1 MTTIFGKIIRK
12 EVPAQI
18 VYEDDKALAFK
29 DLHPAAPFHVLVIPK
44 QEIANLGAMR
54 EEDAPLVGHLLW
66 VCRKVALDAGCTD
79 FRVVSNSGDGAGQ
92 SVFHLHFH
100 VLGNRVFRWPP
111 G

>member
-1 MTTIFGKIIRK
+1 MPNIFAKIIRK

-18 VYEDDKALAFK
+18 VYEDDRALAFK
-29 DLHPAAPFHVLVIPK
+29 DIHPAAPFHVLVIPK
-44 QEIANLGAMR
+44 QEIANVGAMT
-54 EEDAPLVGHLLW
+54 EADAPLVGHLLW
-66 VCRKVALDAGCTD
+66 VCKKVAADAGIQD

-100 VLGNRVFRWPP
+100 VLGERVFRWPP

>member
-1 MTTIFGKIIRK
+1 MSTIFGKIIRK
-12 EVPAQI
+12 EVPANI
-18 VYEDDKALAFK
+18 VYEDDRALAFK

-44 QEIANLGAMR
+44 QELANVGAM
-54 EEDAPLVGHLLW
+54 EPGDEALVGHLLW
-66 VCRKVALDAGCTD
+66 VCKKVAHDAGVKD

-100 VLGNRVFRWPP
+100 VMGERVFRWPP